1 MHAFNQVFS
10 DIFIDLR
17 KASPRRFPSAAACC
31 QPKPPYS
38 LGIENQLITALQE
51 ANVKRG
57 NSEAVSTLGSL
68 VSPPTLVKEV
78 QLRFSAISQ
87 SLWALGQSQK
97 VLGRNL
103 RTCVFNSFPGA
114 ATARPRT
121 VVCVAGDAEQG
132 FPSGVSTHI

>member
-10 DIFIDLR
+10 DIIIDLR
-17 KASPRRFPSAAACC
+17 KASPHRFPSAAACC

-38 LGIENQLITALQE
+38 LEIENELITALQE

-57 NSEAVSTLGSL
+57 NSEAVSTL

-78 QLRFSAISQ
+78 QLRFSSISR

-103 RTCVFNSFPGA
+103 RICVSNSLPGA
-114 ATARPRT
+114 ASAQPRT

-132 FPSGVSTHI
+132 FPSGVSTHV